1 MSFIGREKV
10 GTATGINN
18 VEKHHDGCFLPHTV
32 QCTVLHEFTRKKT
45 KLFTQFINR
54 KKDIVHAQ
62 NILKRQF
69 CDEQTNSV

>member
-32 QCTVLHEFTRKKT
+32 QCTVLHECTRKKKKNCLHT
-45 KLFTQFINR
+45 LSTER
-54 KKDIVHAQ
+54 K
-62 NILKRQF
+62 
-69 CDEQTNSV
+69 T